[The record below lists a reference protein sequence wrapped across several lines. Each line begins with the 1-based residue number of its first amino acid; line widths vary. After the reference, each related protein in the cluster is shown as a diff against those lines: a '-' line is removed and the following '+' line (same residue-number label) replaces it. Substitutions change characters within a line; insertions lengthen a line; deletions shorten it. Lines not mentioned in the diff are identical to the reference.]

1 MKQLYSYDIFDT
13 CLARTCGEPKHVFDM
28 LGTKV
33 LGNHAE
39 ASEIADFT
47 LIRMTA
53 ELEARRSLINNQN
66 EEVTLEDIYHYC
78 DFSNLTNRD
87 NKAIMQA
94 ELEIEEFVLLPIEET
109 RSEID
114 KLVERGA
121 NVIYISDMYLPK
133 SFIEDILKH
142 LGFYVNENVYV
153 SSDTK
158 KTKVSGNLYDYVSNE
173 LKIDFR
179 YWRHK
184 GDNTYSD
191 YRVPKR
197 KGISAKL
204 IKHPY
209 NQYELMGKN
218 VLLDGTKPNQGY
230 AFSLSRAIR
239 LSMPETPHSIF
250 ASTFVA
256 PMFVSFVYKILRD
269 SEKKGINHLFFV
281 ARDGYIL
288 YHIALEFSKQFPDI
302 ELTYLYASRQA
313 LYMAGLNELTPNG
326 IKSYM
331 PHLKD
336 KGIKSILYE
345 LHLPSYDYSNLH
357 ISNLSGDQI
366 IDLLFEDNTF
376 VEQLTRKYNE
386 QNELIIK
393 YFKQEGLTEGHCA
406 IVDVVGSRRCQ
417 RAINN
422 ILNRNKYPNPY
433 SYYFEVTWC
442 RITEYEPY
450 LAVNYQENV
459 INTANYN
466 RVSQPLYE
474 QFFAISNQRRTLEYQ
489 VNKDK
494 VEPLFESDFISD
506 TYKQTIFEINKSV
519 CTKYAKYYCVNNTDP
534 ITIIQTAQ
542 KAFSFFCYAPPI
554 NLLKALES
562 FRCTGSGEPNEIL
575 LSKKNFLYVITHINE
590 FFRWPEGQIVYSSGW
605 LYPLVLFFLKN
616 RYKKKLLI
624 STI

>member
-13 CLARTCGEPKHVFDM
+13 CLVRTCGEPKHVFDM
-28 LGTKV
+28 LGTKI
-33 LGNHAE
+33 LGNQAE
-39 ASEIADFT
+39 ASEIADFK
-47 LIRMTA
+47 LIRMNA
-53 ELEARRSLINNQN
+53 ELEARKSLITNIN
-66 EEVTLEDIYHYC
+66 EEVTLEDIYHFC
-78 DFSNLTNRD
+78 DFSKLTNIN
-87 NKAIMQA
+87 NKAIMQS
-94 ELEIEEFVLLPIEET
+94 ELEIEEFVLLPIEKT
-109 RSEID
+109 KSEID
-114 KLVERGA
+114 KLVKQGA
-121 NVIYISDMYLPK
+121 NIIYISDMYLPK
-133 SFIEDILKH
+133 YFIQRILKRF
-142 LGFYVNENVYV
+142 GFYVNNNVYI
-153 SSDTK
+153 SSDIK
-158 KTKVSGNLYDYVSNE
+158 KTKTSGHLFDYVSNE

-179 YWRHK
+179 HWEHT
-184 GDNTYSD
+184 GDNICSD
-191 YRVPKR
+191 YKVPRR
-197 KGISAKL
+197 KKISARL

-209 NQYELMGKN
+209 NQYELIGKN
-218 VLLDGTKPNQGY
+218 VLLDGTKLNQGY

-239 LSMPETPHSIF
+239 LSLPETPQTVF

-256 PMFVSFVYKILRD
+256 PMFVSYVYKILCD
-269 SEKKGINHLFFV
+269 SKKKEINHLFFI

-288 YHIALEFSKQFPDI
+288 YQIALEFSKQFPDI

-313 LYMAGLNELTPNG
+313 LYMAGLNELTPSS
-326 IKSYM
+326 IKKNM
-331 PHLKD
+331 PHLKE
-336 KGIKSILYE
+336 KGINSILYE
-345 LHLPSYDYSNLH
+345 LHLPSYDYSDLH
-357 ISNLSGDQI
+357 LSGLSGGQI
-366 IDLLFEDNTF
+366 IDLLFEDDAF
-376 VEQLTRKYNE
+376 IEQLTRKYNE

-422 ILNRNKYPNPY
+422 ILNRKKFPKPY

-450 LAVNYQENV
+450 LAMNYQENV

-474 QFFAISNQRRTLEYQ
+474 QFFAISNQRRTIEYQ

-494 VEPLFESDFISD
+494 VEPLFESDFISN

-519 CTKYAKYYCVNNTDP
+519 CTKYAKYYCINNTDP

-542 KAFSFFCYAPPI
+542 KAFSSFCYAPPI
-554 NLLKALES
+554 YLLRALES

-575 LSKKNFLYVITHINE
+575 LSKKNFFYVITHINE

-616 RYKKKLLI
+616 RYKKKLLF